1 MFFRAAPSYKF
12 VAKLI
17 ENVIILSIQEDLYL
31 FLHYMMFVQYPPGY
45 DIVAS
50 FMLRKPASFLEDH
63 LLQLEGDI
71 FDEMSFPSVKVLL
84 LTLSRLFRFW
94 IYIPV
99 Y

>member
-1 MFFRAAPSYKF
+1 MFFRVAPSFKF
-12 VAKLI
+12 LAKLI
-17 ENVIILSIQEDLYL
+17 DKTSLVYHVQEDLYL
-31 FLHYMMFVQYPPGY
+31 FHHYMMFVQYPPGH

-84 LTLSRLFRFW
+84 STLSRLFRF
-94 IYIPV
+94 
-99 Y
+99 